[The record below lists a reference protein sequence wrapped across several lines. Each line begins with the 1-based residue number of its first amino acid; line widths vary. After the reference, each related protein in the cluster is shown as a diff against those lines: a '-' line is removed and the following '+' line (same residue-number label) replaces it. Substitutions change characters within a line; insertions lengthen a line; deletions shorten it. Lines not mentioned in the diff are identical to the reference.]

1 MLLTYILFAVSLV
14 VILLACELFSNG
26 VEWFGHRLNLGEGA
40 VGSIL
45 AAIGTALPET
55 IIPIL
60 AIMLGTSGGQS
71 IGVGAII
78 GSSFMLAT
86 LAMFVSGVAAFVFS
100 KTRKRSLELSIHQT
114 TFKRDLRYFLLS
126 YALALLAAAIHIRGV
141 QLFIAI
147 MLLSIYAHYFRSTLL
162 DGGEAGS
169 DLKPLHFHKKGL
181 PPQWR
186 LIALQ
191 LLVSL
196 GVIIYGAHL
205 FIAQVMSLSEHF
217 AISTLILSLLVTPI
231 ATELPE
237 KFNSV
242 IWIRS
247 NKDTLAIGNIT
258 GAMVFQSCILPT
270 VGIIATPWRLN
281 EPAVVAAL
289 LGIIASI
296 SLLAIVSARGKL
308 KASYLVLNGVF
319 YFGFIAYVF
328 AANTFGEGFISLLIS
343 RL

>member
-1 MLLTYILFAVSLV
+1 VLLTYVLFAVSLII
-14 VILLACELFSNG
+14 ILIACELFSNG
-26 VEWFGHRLNLGEGA
+26 VEWFGHRLDLGEGA

-60 AIMLGTSGGQS
+60 AIMLGSSSGES
-71 IGVGAII
+71 IGIGAII

-86 LAMFVSGVAAFVFS
+86 LAMFVAGTGTYVFS
-100 KTRKRSLELSIHQT
+100 ITRGRSRILDIHLT
-114 TFKRDLRYFLLS
+114 TLMRDLRYFLAS
-126 YALALLAAAIHIRGV
+126 YGLALLAALIHVRGV

-147 MLLSIYAHYFRSTLL
+147 ILVTIYAQYFRSTIS
-162 DGGEAGS
+162 DSGETGT

-181 PPQWR
+181 PPRWR
-186 LIALQ
+186 LISLQ

-205 FIAQVMSLSEHF
+205 FIDQVITLSEHF

-237 KFNSV
+237 KFNS
-242 IWIRS
+242 ILWIRKK
-247 NKDTLAIGNIT
+247 KDTLAIGNIS

-270 VGIIATPWRLN
+270 VGIIATPWQLN
-281 EPAVVAAL
+281 EPAIVAAL
-289 LGIIASI
+289 LGIAASV
-296 SLLAIVSARGKL
+296 SLYAIL
-308 KASYLVLNGVF
+308 KTRKQLRASYLIISGVF
-319 YFGFIAYVF
+319 YFGFITYVLAVNAYGKNF
-328 AANTFGEGFISLLIS
+328 ITGFLTHL
-343 RL
+343 